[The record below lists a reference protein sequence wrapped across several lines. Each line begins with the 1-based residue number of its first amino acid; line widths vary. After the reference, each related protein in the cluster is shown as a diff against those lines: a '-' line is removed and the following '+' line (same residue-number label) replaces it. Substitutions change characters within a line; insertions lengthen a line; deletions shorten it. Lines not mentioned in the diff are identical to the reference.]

1 MFIYSPSVPSSSHHH
16 HHHHTLRSICFRH
29 WPRSPCNTMILSE
42 QVIGLGMGSWLDLW
56 EKMIMYDLRPASC
69 PCNFPLYSGVLA
81 SLMEVFYWPGTDQP
95 AINQRA
101 SHAFAPPSVAS
112 QLLSL
117 DRSSAAQVV
126 ALRRYSVSDTTTQW
140 GRFAFGS
147 PCDVDGSTFCLHVSA
162 PPPEGGWPCT

>member
-56 EKMIMYDLRPASC
+56 EKNIMYDLRPASC

-117 DRSSAAQVV
+117 GRSSAAQVV
-126 ALRRYSVSDTTTQW
+126 ALRRYILHKRYHHAV
-140 GRFAFGS
+140 G
-147 PCDVDGSTFCLHVSA
+147 PFCIRESLR
-162 PPPEGGWPCT
+162 C